1 MNKTTN
7 TTSLIFKTISL
18 IFFLF
23 LFIPGSILS
32 ADTII
37 DSVYSVPELDGY
49 LLFSPEGQP
58 VYMSTGSY
66 DMHAGDLGDS
76 SIPFSPPS
84 NSSKR
89 AFISFELP
97 EIPAGYEID
106 SVFMR
111 LYQFDAL
118 GGYPTQNFPLWS
130 VTGGDTIKCI
140 LNHIDYGNELS
151 WDDWEKGD
159 VGNPYTFTH
168 NAGTVTESGEDG
180 YRYLDVTDRIL
191 SDYQQERTLTQY
203 RISFQIDTDWDDHPD
218 FVAFT
223 TSEYYDI
230 GKPQLKLYLSEIV
243 SLENNE
249 IGFDHSQLQVYPNP
263 ISEKGKIML
272 SSKQSYNVNFNIYN
286 IKGQL
291 VQTVF
296 NGNIE
301 KGENEILFSTD
312 NMANGIYFL
321 NVETDNQNLT
331 QKIIILK

>member
-1 MNKTTN
+1 MKRLY
-7 TTSLIFKTISL
+7 LIFSIL
-18 IFFLF
+18 
-23 LFIPGSILS
+23 LFIILS
-32 ADTII
+32 HPIRADTII

-58 VYMSTGSY
+58 VYISTGSY
-66 DMHAGDLGDS
+66 DMHAGDVGPP
-76 SIPFSPPS
+76 SIPVPVES
-84 NSSKR
+84 NSSER

-106 SVFMR
+106 SVSMR

-118 GGYPTQNFPLWS
+118 GGYPTQYFPVWN

-159 VGNPYTFTH
+159 IGNPYTFTH

-180 YRYLDVTDRIL
+180 YRYIDVTDCL
-191 SDYQQERTLTQY
+191 LFDYQQERTLTQY

-243 SLENNE
+243 SLEDNE
-249 IGFDHSQLQVYPNP
+249 IGFDHPQIHVYPNP
-263 ISEKGKIML
+263 ITEKGKISFSL
-272 SSKQSYNVNFNIYN
+272 NQSEHLQFDIYN

-291 VQTVF
+291 VGTLWK
-296 NGNIE
+296 GNIVR
-301 KGENEILFSTD
+301 GINEISFDTRGLS
-312 NMANGIYFL
+312 NGIYFL
-321 NVETDNQNLT
+321 KAKTNDCVLT
-331 QKIIILK
+331 KKIIILK

>member
-1 MNKTTN
+1 MPVSKLKHVI
-7 TTSLIFKTISL
+7 LIFSL
-18 IFFLF
+18 FFLLYPLSF
-23 LFIPGSILS
+23 LF

-37 DSVYSVPELDGY
+37 DSVYSIPELDGY

-58 VYMSTGSY
+58 VYMSSGSF
-66 DMHAGDLGDS
+66 DMHAGDLGPG
-76 SIPFSPPS
+76 SIPPSPPS

-97 EIPAGYEID
+97 EIPDGYGID
-106 SVFMR
+106 SVSMR

-118 GGYPTQNFPLWS
+118 GGYPTQNFPLCN
-130 VTGGDTIKCI
+130 VAGGDTIKCI

-159 VGNPYTFTH
+159 IGNPFTYTH

-180 YRYLDVTDRIL
+180 YRYLVVTDCIL
-191 SDYQQERTLTQY
+191 YDYQQERTLTQY

-230 GKPQLKLYLSEIV
+230 GKPQLKLYLSNEV
-243 SLENNE
+243 GLEDDLVNQSGIN
-249 IGFDHSQLQVYPNP
+249 LLVYPNP
-263 ISEKGKIML
+263 ISKQCRIML
-272 SSKQSYNVNFNIYN
+272 DSKQSFSVNFNIYN

-291 VQTVF
+291 IQTVF
-296 NGNIE
+296 TGNIE
-301 KGENEILFSTD
+301 IGENEISFKTKD
-312 NMANGIYFL
+312 IPNGIYF
-321 NVETDNQNLT
+321 VKATINQKNYVK
-331 QKIIILK
+331 KIIILK